1 MLEPWL
7 EHRGCARTRSIS
19 IAGGTALFLWTIFG
33 EGMTPRAIALPS
45 IPNPLTSERLRV
57 QTIALSSQ
65 WSRQARL
72 LTREGHQYFARGNY
86 QKALELWQEAERLY
100 RQLGDRDGIVGSQIN
115 QSVVFQTQGQYRRA
129 CKVLVGILPVEG
141 GDLLCEAQTE
151 DGFELACTESHC
163 GLSTAIEKLALQNLG
178 EILREIG
185 KLKASE
191 TVLQQ
196 ALKLARSWSS
206 GREIA
211 VIELSLANTQ
221 RARYNRQRSFYDRT
235 EQSSD
240 RIKAIELGKGTL
252 ERYRRI
258 ARRESEWEAA
268 NGTRS
273 QALFNA
279 LSLLVEIAEWL
290 KEEGAGQDDNAILT
304 EEWRQLDAQI
314 EPTVEQLV
322 ADPLLF
328 SGLSAI
334 EEIYARLNF
343 AHTLMQWGDRQYGR
357 EAIAQIQLALGA
369 SRQLNHTQ
377 TEIYASGL
385 MGMFYQKHSNLNLA
399 REWTERA
406 VVLSEAIAAPELSYR
421 WQQQLGNIAYSLG
434 EIPMAI
440 AAYEMA
446 VEQVEQVRQDLLSLE
461 REVQFSFQETV
472 RDIYEDYIFVLLKWE
487 PFEDRLATVAQLIDR
502 FGLAEL
508 ENFLGCELSIES
520 QPDSDLQD
528 NPAAILYAIV
538 LEKYN
543 SIAIVVKVPDGS
555 ERQFYY
561 YSVQWQAVKR
571 QIKSLNYFIEE
582 HSLNTRINQEQI
594 AKAARELYQLL
605 IQPTRDLLPDSGTLV
620 FVTDSL
626 LQTIPMAMLQD
637 EQGQYLI
644 EKYSLA
650 FSLRSQLDSNPPP
663 SSSEPRGLLA
673 GVRNGPSFGT
683 NFDELPAVKRE
694 LQEVQ
699 AEIGDSKILLDE
711 DFTRDAFEKQI
722 NHADFSIV
730 HIATHGE
737 FSSDPQKTFILAFD
751 DPINVRQFDRFVR
764 RRIESSL
771 FPIDLLVLSACETAK
786 SDRRG
791 GLGLAG
797 VAVQAGARSTLAS
810 LWKVSDGSTALFMR
824 EFYRHWRQSNLTK
837 AEALRQA
844 QLTFLHEPQYRD
856 QNYHLPYYW
865 AAFVL
870 AGDWH

>member
-7 EHRGCARTRSIS
+7 ERRGCARTRSIS
-19 IAGGTALFLWTIFG
+19 IAGGTALFLCAIFG

-57 QTIALSSQ
+57 QTIAPSSQ

-72 LTREGHQYFARGNY
+72 LTREGHEQFARGNR

-100 RQLGDRDGIVGSQIN
+100 RYLGDRDGIVGSQIN

-196 ALKLARSWSS
+196 ALKLARSWRS

-221 RARYNRQRSFYDRT
+221 RARYNRQRSFYNRT
-235 EQSSD
+235 EQSGD
-240 RIKAIELGKGTL
+240 RIKAIELGKETL

-258 ARRESEWEAA
+258 ARRESEGEAA

-273 QALFNA
+273 QARFNS

-304 EEWRQLDAQI
+304 QEWRQLDAQI
-314 EPTVEQLV
+314 QPTVEQLV

-343 AHTLMQWGDRQYGR
+343 AHTLMQWGDRQYAR
-357 EAIAQIQLALGA
+357 EAIAQIQFALGA

-385 MGMFYQKHSNLNLA
+385 MGMFYQQQGNLNLA

-406 VVLSEAIAAPELSYR
+406 VLLSEAIAAPELSYR

-461 REVQFSFQETV
+461 TEVQFAFQETV

-487 PFEDRLATVAQLIDR
+487 PNQETLIALAQIVDR

-508 ENFLGCELSIES
+508 ENFLGCHLLMES
-520 QPDSDLQD
+520 DRHSDLQER
-528 NPAAILYAIV
+528 PAATFYAIV

-543 SIAIVVKVPDGS
+543 SIAIVLDVPDGS
-555 ERQFYY
+555 EQQFYY
-561 YSVQWQAVKR
+561 YSVEWQAVKQ
-571 QIKSLNYFIEE
+571 QINALNYFVEA
-582 HSLNTRINQEQI
+582 HSLNTRINQDQI
-594 AKAARELYQLL
+594 TKASRELYQLL
-605 IQPTRDLLPDSGTLV
+605 IQPARDLLPDSGTIV

-637 EQGQYLI
+637 EGGQYLI

-650 FSLRSQLDSNPPP
+650 LSLRSQPNSNPPP
-663 SSSEPRGLLA
+663 PLSEPRGLLA
-673 GVRNGPSFGT
+673 GVRNGPSFSDR
-683 NFDELPAVKRE
+683 FDELPAVKRE
-694 LQEVQ
+694 LEEVQ

-764 RRIESSL
+764 RRIETSL
-771 FPIDLLVLSACETAK
+771 FPIELLVLSACETAK

-810 LWKVSDGSTALFMR
+810 LWKVADGSTALFMS
-824 EFYRHWRQSNLTK
+824 EFYRHWRESNLTK
-837 AEALRQA
+837 AEALRQV
-844 QLTFLHEPQYRD
+844 QLTFLHDPQYRD
-856 QNYHLPYYW
+856 ENYHFPYYW
-865 AAFVL
+865 AAFIL